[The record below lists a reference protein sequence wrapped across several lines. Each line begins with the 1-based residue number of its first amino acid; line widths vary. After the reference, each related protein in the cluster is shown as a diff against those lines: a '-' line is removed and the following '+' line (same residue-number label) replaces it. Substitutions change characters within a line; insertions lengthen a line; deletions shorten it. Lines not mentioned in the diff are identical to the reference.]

1 MKKILI
7 FLAIIIIIVS
17 VVGVRYY
24 SYKRDYNAIQKENYE
39 YEKYKDSEL
48 YGLDIG
54 TLINKATNQNE
65 KNNIEKDENGMYIQ
79 NDENS
84 IELEIFIK
92 DNETTYKMET
102 FYKSGTELFI
112 QYYGNIQFKCS
123 KIEYH
128 NKTGKISY
136 MYFEQI

>member
-17 VVGVRYY
+17 VVGVQYY

-39 YEKYKDSEL
+39 YEKYKDSEV

-65 KNNIEKDENGMYIQ
+65 KNNIEKDENGMYKQ

-84 IELEIFIK
+84 IELEIYIK
-92 DNETTYKMET
+92 DNDTTYKMET